1 MFGSDFSWIVKVS
14 MGYYARIIARMATT
28 TMEALVLRAPLSFF
42 SSFDTAPTRT
52 RVRQSLG
59 QGWGAVAAGPDSLT
73 ERRGRGGRGK
83 AGVVRGQEI
92 LHGGALVAEVLD
104 LEGGA
109 AEIAV
114 RLDFLKIANSY
125 LVALGQSTGLSRIE
139 SDLAN
144 FAQVLLFSMSQISRP
159 QG

>member
-1 MFGSDFSWIVKVS
+1 

-42 SSFDTAPTRT
+42 SSFD
-52 RVRQSLG
+52 
-59 QGWGAVAAGPDSLT
+59 
-73 ERRGRGGRGK
+73 
-83 AGVVRGQEI
+83 
-92 LHGGALVAEVLD
+92 
-104 LEGGA
+104 
-109 AEIAV
+109 
-114 RLDFLKIANSY
+114 FLKLANSY